1 MVSKPVTAP
10 PGVFS
15 RQASGLIRVG
25 SSIDVFIYNV
35 GLVSIGIAIAF
46 NQYYGPSLYP
56 GAQPWLSTVLA
67 ALGMLAVAATFYFW
81 SVVFPRSGGVY
92 VFLSR
97 SISPGAAFVMSLME
111 TVILLYYAALA
122 ASLIV
127 QTGLSSFFSTIGIV
141 SGNTMLARW
150 GSNVAEPKGVFWI
163 GTLFLVFAG
172 LLLASGTRRYFSLQ
186 RILFVVAVVGT
197 LVLLIAMLVG
207 SRYTF
212 RANLTHLTGL
222 NYDTVIATARS
233 KGYVSHGFSFGESA
247 KFLVWPLL
255 PLLGAV
261 QSVGIGGEVKKVRR
275 SQLLGMLGA
284 VIATA
289 LVIAAFALLAN
300 KVFGYDFQGAVAYN
314 SLNGVTAGTT
324 TTAPYFTVLAGILTS
339 NVIVAT
345 VIMAMFVTWIWFWIP
360 AEIAYTTR
368 SMIAWSFDRVAPDR
382 LGWVSE
388 RFHTPVIAIGV
399 STAGSIVFMWLIAF
413 KAIAFLTLVEVLL
426 VVWGAVMISAIVF
439 PQTRRQF
446 FQSSPVKNT
455 RLFGIPV
462 MSLTGALS
470 TAFFAYV
477 IYLLWNDPIAAGPLF
492 TMHHVSREFWI
503 VLGIIVAGSTWY
515 VGSKMYR
522 KRQGIDLSLAFQQIP
537 IE

>member
-1 MVSKPVTAP
+1 VAKEAMAA

-56 GAQPWLSTVLA
+56 GAQPWLSTLLA
-67 ALGMLAVAATFYFW
+67 ALGMLAVGATFYFW
-81 SVVFPRSGGVY
+81 SVIFPRSGGVY

-97 SISPGAAFVMSLME
+97 TISPGAAFVMSLME

-127 QTGLSSFFSTIGIV
+127 QTGLSSFFSTIGLV
-141 SGNTMLARW
+141 SGNATLARW
-150 GSNVAEPKGVFWI
+150 GTDVATPRGVFWI
-163 GTLFLVFAG
+163 GTLFLILAG
-172 LLLASGTRRYFSLQ
+172 ALLASGTRRYFSLQ
-186 RILFVVAVVGT
+186 RILFVVAVLGT
-197 LVLLIAMLVG
+197 LVLLVAMLFG
-207 SRYTF
+207 SRDTF
-212 RANLTHLTGL
+212 SNHLTALTGL
-222 NYDTVIATARS
+222 NYDEVISTA
-233 KGYVSHGFSFGESA
+233 KANGYASHNFSFSESV
-247 KFLVWPLL
+247 KFVVWPLL

-261 QSVGIGGEVKKVRR
+261 QSVGIGGEVKKVQR
-275 SQLLGMLGA
+275 SQLVGMLGA
-284 VIATA
+284 VAATA
-289 LVIAAFALLAN
+289 LLIAAFALLSN
-300 KVFGYDFQGAVAYN
+300 KAFGYDFQGAIAYN
-314 SLNGVTAGTT
+314 SLTGVTGSTA
-324 TTAPYFTVLAGILTS
+324 TAPYFTVLAGILTS
-339 NVIVAT
+339 NVFLAVI
-345 VIMAMFVTWIWFWIP
+345 IMAMFVAWIWFWIP

-388 RFHTPVIAIGV
+388 RFHTPVIAIGI

-413 KAIAFLTLVEVLL
+413 KAIAFLTLIEVLL
-426 VVWGAVMISAIVF
+426 IVWGTVMISAILF
-439 PQTRRQF
+439 PKTRRQF
-446 FQSSPVKNT
+446 FNSSPLKNT
-455 RLFGIPV
+455 RFLGVPV

-470 TAFFAYV
+470 LAFFAGV

-492 TMHHVSREFWI
+492 TTQYVSREFWI
-503 VLGIIVAGSTWY
+503 VLGTVVAGTAWY
-515 VGSKMYR
+515 VGSKTYR
-522 KRQGIDLSLAFQQIP
+522 KRQGIDLNLAFQQIP